1 MASVHPTA
9 IVHPDAELAPDVEI
23 GPYCIVE
30 QDVAIGSGTRLD
42 AYSQVLRYTRI
53 GNGCRLY
60 SQSVVGGE
68 PQDMK
73 FKGEPSILEIGDK
86 TIVREFV
93 TIHRGTEGGG
103 GITKVGG
110 SCLLMAYVHI
120 AHDCILGDNVILSNA
135 AMLAGHVVVGSNA
148 VIGGM
153 TGVHQFVHVG
163 DYAFVGAMSGLPQD
177 VPPYL
182 LASGS
187 RAKLH
192 GPNLIGLRR
201 YGFSQEFLNA
211 LRSSYKRIFRAE
223 TPRKQAIEEAFND
236 FGHIPEMGV
245 FFDFIRNSDRG
256 LLSASVRNGESDSLA
271 QDAEQD

>member
-9 IVHPDAELAPDVEI
+9 IVHPDARLAPDVEV
-23 GPYCIVE
+23 GPFCHIE
-30 QDVAIGSGTRLD
+30 QDVEIGAGSKLD
-42 AYSQVLRYTRI
+42 PYSQVLRYTRV
-53 GNGCRLY
+53 GRNCRIY
-60 SQSVVGGE
+60 SQAVVGGE

-73 FKGEPSILEIGDK
+73 FRGEPSVLVIGDNT
-86 TIVREFV
+86 TIREFV

-103 GITKVGG
+103 GRTIIGK
-110 SCLLMAYVHI
+110 SCLLMAYVHV
-120 AHDCILGDNVILSNA
+120 AHDCILGDHVILSNA
-135 AMLAGHVVVGSNA
+135 AMLAGHVSIGSHAVV
-148 VIGGM
+148 GGM

-163 DYAFVGAMSGLPQD
+163 EYAFVGAMSGLPQD

-211 LRSSYKRIFRAE
+211 LRSCYRKIFRSE
-223 TPRKQAIEEAFND
+223 MPRKEAIEESSRE
-236 FGHIPEMGV
+236 FGQLPELGV
-245 FFDFIRNSDRG
+245 FFEFIRNSERG
-256 LLSASVRNGESDSLA
+256 LLSASIKNGDAGLDSNP
-271 QDAEQD
+271 EQD